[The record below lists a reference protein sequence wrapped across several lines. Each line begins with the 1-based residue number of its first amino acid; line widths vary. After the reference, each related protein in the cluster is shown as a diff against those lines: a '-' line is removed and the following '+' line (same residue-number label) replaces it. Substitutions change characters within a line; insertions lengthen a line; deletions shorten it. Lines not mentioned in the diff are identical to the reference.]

1 MSKEKAM
8 THLSPPWWSY
18 QRKVKALF
26 GSDPEVRVR
35 DLFQEDEGNYTLF
48 IIIRSEKKAQ
58 AIRALL
64 PRCVEFGGT
73 TVTSRIF
80 IPVDECEVRVGL
92 TGSDVQLVREAFTG
106 NPVFDRIEE
115 TEYKGFSAFTYCIFK
130 KEVIQFWN
138 DDLSNFYGLH
148 TTLAEN
154 LADDILRNVNV
165 QFCTGIE

>member
-1 MSKEKAM
+1 MSNEKAM

-35 DLFQEDEGNYTLF
+35 DLFQVDEGNYTLF

-80 IPVDECEVRVGL
+80 IPVDECEVRVGMQ
-92 TGSDVQLVREAFTG
+92 GNDIQLVEEAFTG
-106 NPVFDRIEE
+106 NPIFDRVEAI
-115 TEYKGFSAFTYCIFK
+115 GMGLFNFAYCIFK
-130 KEVIQFWN
+130 KEVIQFW
-138 DDLSNFYGLH
+138 DDDISNFYGLH
-148 TTLAEN
+148 TTLAETIA
-154 LADDILRNVNV
+154 LEILKDVDL